1 MRVLLPLDGSE
12 LSEVALAYAK
22 ELVGTM
28 KLELILFHVCTPGSG
43 ETLPIYRAYIQ
54 QHVDALLRDAKGIIK
69 KYGTD
74 KELKTVDVEGK
85 VAVGYPAEQIIQY
98 AIERKVNLILMTT
111 HGSSGVKQWAMGS
124 VADKVLHASTVP
136 VWLVRSNI
144 PKEAASDKLL
154 KRSLL
159 VPLDGS
165 KLAEAVLPYV
175 EVAAK
180 HRGAELIDVELLVVC
195 EPPMFAFGY
204 TGPGLPMKRQ
214 EAVDEEVAYSKKLA
228 KEYLAIVKKR
238 LEKLGIAVQTKII
251 VGKPATEI
259 VNYANA
265 NPSKLI
271 VIATHG
277 RSGIS
282 KFAYG
287 SFGSVAQKVLHEVT
301 SPMLI
306 VRPTQ
311 K

>member
-22 ELVGTM
+22 EIVGTM
-28 KLELILFHVCTPGSG
+28 KLELILFHVCKPNNR
-43 ETLPIYRAYIQ
+43 ELFPIYRSYLQ
-54 QHVDALLRDAKGIIK
+54 QHVDAFLRDAKGVVK
-69 KYGTD
+69 KYGSD

-85 VAVGYPAEQIIQY
+85 VVSGYPAEQIIQY
-98 AIERKVNLILMTT
+98 ATERKVDFILMTT
-111 HGSSGVKQWAMGS
+111 RGSSGVKQWAMGS
-124 VADKVLHASTVP
+124 VADKVLHASAVP
-136 VWLVRSNI
+136 VWLIRPDI
-144 PKEAASDKLL
+144 PQKAALGKLL

-165 KLAEAVLPYV
+165 KLAESVLPYIK
-175 EVAAK
+175 VAAK
-180 HRGAELIDVELLVVC
+180 HRGAELIDVELLFVC
-195 EPPMFAFGY
+195 APPVFAFDFAG
-204 TGPGLPMKRQ
+204 Q
-214 EAVDEEVAYSKKLA
+214 EKEVVDADVAYSKKLA

-238 LEKLGIAVQTKII
+238 LEKLGIVVQTKII
-251 VGKPATEI
+251 VGKPDMEI
-259 VNYANA
+259 VKYANA

-277 RSGIS
+277 RSGFG
-282 KFAYG
+282 KFTYG

-301 SPMLI
+301 GPMLI

>member
-12 LSEVALAYAK
+12 VSEVALAYAK
-22 ELVGTM
+22 EIVGTM
-28 KLELILFHVCTPGSG
+28 KLELILFHVCKPNNR
-43 ETLPIYRAYIQ
+43 ELFPIYRSYLQ
-54 QHVDALLRDAKGIIK
+54 QHVDAFLRDAKGIVK
-69 KYGTD
+69 KYGSD
-74 KELKTVDVEGK
+74 KELQTVDVEGK
-85 VAVGYPAEQIIQY
+85 VVSGYPAEQIIQY
-98 AIERKVNLILMTT
+98 ATERKVNFILMST

-136 VWLVRSNI
+136 VWLVRPDI
-144 PKEAASDKLL
+144 PKGAASGKLL

-165 KLAEAVLPYV
+165 RLAESVLPYIK
-175 EVAAK
+175 VAAK
-180 HRGAELIDVELLVVC
+180 HRGAELIDVELLFVC
-195 EPPMFAFGY
+195 EPPVLAFDY
-204 TGPGLPMKRQ
+204 SGPGK
-214 EAVDEEVAYSKKLA
+214 EAVEETVSYSKKLA

-238 LEKLGIAVQTKII
+238 LEKLGIEVQTKII

-277 RSGIS
+277 RSGFG

-301 SPMLI
+301 GPMLI

>member
-1 MRVLLPLDGSE
+1 MKVLLPLDGSE

-28 KLELILFHVCTPGSG
+28 KLELILFHVCKPGNS
-43 ETLPIYRAYIQ
+43 EMVPIYRSYIQ
-54 QHVDALLRDAKGIIK
+54 QHVDALLRDAKVIVK
-69 KYGTD
+69 KYGAD
-74 KELKTVDVEGK
+74 KDLKTVDVEGK
-85 VAVGYPAEQIIQY
+85 VVVGYPAEQIIKY
-98 AIERKVNLILMTT
+98 ATDRKVNLILMAT

-136 VWLVRSNI
+136 VWLVRPDM
-144 PKEAASDKLL
+144 PKGAASGKML
-154 KRSLL
+154 KRNLL

-165 KLAEAVLPYV
+165 KLAESVLPYL
-175 EVAAK
+175 EIAAK
-180 HRGAELIDVELLVVC
+180 HRGAELIEVELLFVC
-195 EPPMFAFGY
+195 EPPMFAFDY
-204 TGPGLPMKRQ
+204 SGPGK
-214 EAVDEEVAYSKKLA
+214 EAVEESVSYSKKLA

-251 VGKPATEI
+251 VGKPDTEI

-277 RSGIS
+277 RSGFG
-282 KFAYG
+282 KFTYG

-301 SPMLI
+301 GPMLI